1 MKITVFLI
9 TAVLFFSSVGFAQ
22 QEILMNSGE
31 QRTAYEVKI
40 DDQRNVLFY
49 TDKKGKVK
57 WEDLEDVF
65 SLTRT
70 DSVHIIF
77 YKADCEDVCFKTH
90 QMREYLNGYAA
101 GEQESA
107 FWPFI
112 FGAAT
117 GSGFSYV
124 LVNAGL
130 SVLAPLP
137 PAVNAMI
144 FGSIRPK
151 PENFEALDAYKDN
164 EHYTEGYI
172 QRIKRKRTVYSILG
186 GAVGILGGG
195 AGAILLK

>member
-1 MKITVFLI
+1 MIM
-9 TAVLFFSSVGFAQ
+9 LFCFSSVGFGQ
-22 QEILMNSGE
+22 QKILMNSGE
-31 QRTAYEVKI
+31 KKSAYEVKI
-40 DDQRNVLFY
+40 DDKRNVLFY

-65 SLTRT
+65 SLTRE

-90 QMREYLNGYAA
+90 QMREYLQAYAA
-101 GEQESA
+101 GEQENA
-107 FWPFI
+107 VWPFI
-112 FGAAT
+112 FGVAA

-172 QRIKRKRTVYSILG
+172 QRVKRKRTIYSILG